1 MELRQLRY
9 FITVVN
15 EGTISLAA
23 RRLHLSQPPLSHQM
37 KLLEEELGVTLFER
51 GSRHI
56 RLTLPGKAFYERA
69 LAILDLS
76 ELAKSEIVSLDQE
89 IAGTIKLGIISS
101 AAEFITSRFL
111 APFQKESPQVTL
123 EVSESNTFHLLELL
137 HMNQIDLAIVRT
149 PFSRRALDCIALPPD
164 PFIAAARPPYLE
176 AADRTGES
184 GTDGAPVNAETL
196 SGSGGTPAN
205 AETLSGSGGAPA
217 DTETLSGSGGAPA
230 DTETL
235 SGSGGAPPG
244 LSLAQFAASP
254 LILYRRWEPLI
265 LNYFDEIAVQP
276 RIACVTDDARTAI
289 LWAREGAGIALVP
302 RSALYLTR
310 DPQLVCR
317 EITAPRLSSSIC
329 LVRRQEKIVSLAA
342 AAFYERFL
350 RFRGELSG
358 S

>member
-15 EGTISLAA
+15 EGNISLAA

-184 GTDGAPVNAETL
+184 GTDGAPADTETP
-196 SGSGGTPAN
+196 SGSGGAPVD

-217 DTETLSGSGGAPA
+217 DTETPSVSGGA
-230 DTETL
+230 L
-235 SGSGGAPPG
+235 PG

-310 DPQLVCR
+310 NPQLVCR

>member
-176 AADRTGES
+176 AADRI
-184 GTDGAPVNAETL
+184 
-196 SGSGGTPAN
+196 GG
-205 AETLSGSGGAPA
+205 
-217 DTETLSGSGGAPA
+217 
-230 DTETL
+230 

>member
-15 EGTISLAA
+15 EGNISLAA

-176 AADRTGES
+176 AADRTG
-184 GTDGAPVNAETL
+184 G
-196 SGSGGTPAN
+196 
-205 AETLSGSGGAPA
+205 SGSGGAPA

-230 DTETL
+230 DTETP
-235 SGSGGAPPG
+235 SVSGGALPE

-302 RSALYLTR
+302 RSALYMTR

>member
-15 EGTISLAA
+15 EGNISLAA

-184 GTDGAPVNAETL
+184 G
-196 SGSGGTPAN
+196 
-205 AETLSGSGGAPA
+205 
-217 DTETLSGSGGAPA
+217 SGGAPA

>member
-184 GTDGAPVNAETL
+184 GTDGAPADTETF
-196 SGSGGTPAN
+196 SGSGGP
-205 AETLSGSGGAPA
+205 
-217 DTETLSGSGGAPA
+217 
-230 DTETL
+230 
-235 SGSGGAPPG
+235 PPG

>member
-184 GTDGAPVNAETL
+184 GTDGAP
-196 SGSGGTPAN
+196 
-205 AETLSGSGGAPA
+205 A

-235 SGSGGAPPG
+235 SGSGGAPTG
-244 LSLAQFAASP
+244 
-254 LILYRRWEPLI
+254 
-265 LNYFDEIAVQP
+265 
-276 RIACVTDDARTAI
+276 
-289 LWAREGAGIALVP
+289 
-302 RSALYLTR
+302 
-310 DPQLVCR
+310 
-317 EITAPRLSSSIC
+317 
-329 LVRRQEKIVSLAA
+329 VSL
-342 AAFYERFL
+342 FPVL
-350 RFRGELSG
+350 GPPPLLSPPL
-358 S
+358 

>member
-15 EGTISLAA
+15 EGNISLAA

-184 GTDGAPVNAETL
+184 GTDGAP
-196 SGSGGTPAN
+196 
-205 AETLSGSGGAPA
+205 
-217 DTETLSGSGGAPA
+217 A

>member
-176 AADRTGES
+176 AADRTGGS
-184 GTDGAPVNAETL
+184 GTDGAPVDTETP
-196 SGSGGTPAN
+196 SV
-205 AETLSGSGGAPA
+205 SGGAPA
-217 DTETLSGSGGAPA
+217 DTETSSVSGGA
-230 DTETL
+230 L
-235 SGSGGAPPG
+235 PG

-276 RIACVTDDARTAI
+276 RIGCVTDDARTAI

-302 RSALYLTR
+302 RSTLYLTR

>member
-15 EGTISLAA
+15 EGNISLAA

-184 GTDGAPVNAETL
+184 GTDGAP
-196 SGSGGTPAN
+196 
-205 AETLSGSGGAPA
+205 
-217 DTETLSGSGGAPA
+217 
-230 DTETL
+230 
-235 SGSGGAPPG
+235 PG